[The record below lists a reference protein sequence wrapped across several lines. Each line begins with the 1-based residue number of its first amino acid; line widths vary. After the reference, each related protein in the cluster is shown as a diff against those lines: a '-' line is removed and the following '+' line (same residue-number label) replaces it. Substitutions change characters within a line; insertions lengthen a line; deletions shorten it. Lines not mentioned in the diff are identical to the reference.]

1 MPGNF
6 PRWPASSLSHL
17 STLFCFSCLSSLS
30 FAFSSADLLLDFSSA
45 VPSLAGV
52 GFSLMGLM
60 WEKNQHT
67 ASFFFKT
74 RAGEV
79 GGGGLLTVPHSQP
92 CPPGQSPPRLSPWR
106 QAWYIVTFGSVGARQ
121 RRWGTFLVVV
131 RGAAAERGRER
142 DGGSCNEGSCQYIRM
157 PGSRK
162 EQRPLLGPQPKAGVV
177 IMCIVQPSLA

>member
-45 VPSLAGV
+45 VPILAGV

-79 GGGGLLTVPHSQP
+79 GGGGLLTVPQSQP

-121 RRWGTFLVVV
+121 RRWGTFFGGGSGGGGGEGEGEG
-131 RGAAAERGRER
+131 RGACAMRGLANIYGCR
-142 DGGSCNEGSCQYIRM
+142 DRGSNNARSWD
-157 PGSRK
+157 PS
-162 EQRPLLGPQPKAGVV
+162 QRRA
-177 IMCIVQPSLA
+177 S